1 MVEAFELNV
10 PLISTVNNYADF
22 FMKSLKPESVSS
34 MRNKIM
40 NINVCTPCTPI
51 MFMVLLIGVL

>member
-1 MVEAFELNV
+1 MLHALRADSADAPETHGEAVKLGL

-22 FMKSLKPESVSS
+22 FTKTLKPGSFSS

-40 NINVCTPCTPI
+40 NIKT
-51 MFMVLLIGVL
+51 G